1 MKVDN
6 LDISEYL
13 WYFWIFSYTEEK
25 RNKIT
30 FLLQSIHGNHLSSFP
45 VFAKQTRTC
54 IKATGYSQKLMSFC
68 YSKKPR
74 LENLNFRKI
83 A

>member
-30 FLLQSIHGNHLSSFP
+30 FLLHSIHGNHLSSFP
-45 VFAKQTRTC
+45 VFAKQTRTR
-54 IKATGYSQKLMSFC
+54 IKATGYSEKLMSFC